1 MRGLVYDGNKAA
13 IRDDVE
19 VRAPGPTEVKVRIVA
34 AGLCHSDLSV
44 IDGTIPWPTPAVLGH
59 EGAGV
64 VDEVGEAVT
73 HVAPGDHV
81 VLHTLAYCGACKW
94 CNTGRPAWCRK
105 SISNAS
111 QPFTVGG
118 EAAWNFAAA
127 SFFTDYTV
135 VRGIQCVKIDP
146 SIDLS
151 VACLIGC
158 GVLTGIGSVWN
169 RTNLGRG
176 DTCAVFGVGGVGLNV
191 IQAAKVRG
199 ARRIFAI
206 DTVADKEAAAREF
219 RCDRLHPRRSRRRRR
234 GPHPRG
240 APDRD
245 RERGGVLR

>member
-1 MRGLVYDGNKAA
+1 MKGLVYDGSKAA

-19 VRAPGPTEVKVRIVA
+19 VRAPGPTEVKVRVVS

-44 IDGTIPWPTPAVLGH
+44 IDGTIPWPSPAVLGH
-59 EGAGV
+59 EGAGIV
-64 VDEVGEAVT
+64 AEVGEAVR

-105 SISNAS
+105 SIANAS

-127 SFFTDYTV
+127 SFFSEHTV
-135 VRGIQCVKIDP
+135 VSGIQCVKIDED
-146 SIDLS
+146 IDLS

-169 RTNLGRG
+169 RTRLGQG

-191 IQAAKVRG
+191 IQAARARG
-199 ARRIFAI
+199 ARRIFA
-206 DTVADKEAAAREF
+206 
-219 RCDRLHPRRSRRRRR
+219 
-234 GPHPRG
+234 
-240 APDRD
+240 
-245 RERGGVLR
+245 

>member
-1 MRGLVYDGNKAA
+1 MKGLVFTGEKAELLDG
-13 IRDDVE
+13 VE
-19 VRAPGPTEVKVRIVA
+19 VRAPGPTEVKVQIVA

-44 IDGTIPWPTPAVLGH
+44 IDGTIPWPAPAVLGH

-64 VDEVGEAVT
+64 VAEVGEAIT
-73 HVAPGDHV
+73 HVVPGDHV
-81 VLHTLAYCGACKW
+81 VLHTMAYCGVCKW
-94 CNTGRPAWCRK
+94 CNTGRPAWSRK
-105 SISNAS
+105 SIANAS

-127 SFFTDYTV
+127 SFFSEYTV

-146 SIDLS
+146 DIDLS

-169 RTNLGRG
+169 RTNLGQG

-206 DTVADKEAAAREF
+206 DTVADKEPAAPMVGATRLIPAR
-219 RCDRLHPRRSRRRRR
+219 
-234 GPHPRG
+234 PH
-240 APDRD
+240 
-245 RERGGVLR
+245 VHLRPPTPA